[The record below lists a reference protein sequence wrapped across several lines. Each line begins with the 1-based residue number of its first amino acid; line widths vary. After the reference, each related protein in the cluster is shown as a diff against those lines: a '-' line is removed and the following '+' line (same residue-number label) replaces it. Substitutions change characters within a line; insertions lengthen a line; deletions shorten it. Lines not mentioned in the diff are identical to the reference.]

1 MTALRRVTVGSRRSP
16 LSRAQTEEVLSRLR
30 THLSDVNFIVLSI
43 STDGDRNKE
52 TPLQDLERGTFV
64 KEIEL
69 ALLNGE
75 IDMAVHSAKDLPA
88 QLPDGVVLAGIGRR
102 QDARD
107 VQVNKW
113 GLPLMELPAGARLGT
128 SSPRR
133 TALLKEMRSD
143 LRTLPIRGNVGTR
156 LDKARGEEYDGVVL
170 AAAGINRL
178 GRESEITE
186 YLPPDR
192 FTPDVGQG
200 TLAVEARADDAD
212 TIEMLAMIDH
222 QPSKSALQAERAFL
236 AALGGG
242 CTVPVAAY
250 ARLEGDRLDVSAMA
264 ALPDGSRVF
273 RARVTGDA
281 TDAESAGR
289 QAAEAL
295 LETGASGI
303 ISGEW
308 DEAAR

>member
-1 MTALRRVTVGSRRSP
+1 MTAHRRVTVGSRRSP

-30 THLSDVNFIVLSI
+30 THLPDVKFIVVSI
-43 STDGDRNKE
+43 STDGDRHKE

-88 QLPDGVVLAGIGRR
+88 QLPDGVVLGGIGPR
-102 QDARD
+102 QDPRD

-113 GLPLMELPAGARLGT
+113 GLPLMKLPTGARLGT

-143 LRTLPIRGNVGTR
+143 LQTLPIRGNVGTR

-178 GRESEITE
+178 GRQSEITE
-186 YLPPDR
+186 YLALDR

-200 TLAVEARADDAD
+200 TLAVEARADDAE
-212 TIEMLAMIDH
+212 TFEMLTMIDH
-222 QPSKSALQAERAFL
+222 EPSKSALQAERAFL

-250 ARLEGDRLDVSAMA
+250 ARLEGERLDVSAVA

-273 RARVTGDA
+273 RARVIGDA

-289 QAAEAL
+289 QAADAL

-303 ISGEW
+303 ISGP
-308 DEAAR
+308 